1 METSICK
8 YGKYKSSGD
17 EIGYFICRKCSQGC
31 SSAKA
36 FKVAASK
43 KQAADI
49 YLFKKEISI
58 FEILTSVNIESVW
71 SILVEKRETKT
82 DVPQRSK
89 IIFKREC
96 IFAYLYIHS
105 WTIFFVW
112 ASYYWQL
119 LGYWVYSVHKDLKTK
134 ITKINSAL
142 VGLGQRLHRSV

>member
-71 SILVEKRETKT
+71 GILVEKRETKT

-96 IFAYLYIHS
+96 IFVYTQLDNFLCMGLDLLTIAWLLY
-105 WTIFFVW
+105 T
-112 ASYYWQL
+112 
-119 LGYWVYSVHKDLKTK
+119 KT
-134 ITKINSAL
+134 
-142 VGLGQRLHRSV
+142 

>member
-58 FEILTSVNIESVW
+58 FEILTSVNIESV
-71 SILVEKRETKT
+71 
-82 DVPQRSK
+82 
-89 IIFKREC
+89 
-96 IFAYLYIHS
+96 
-105 WTIFFVW
+105 
-112 ASYYWQL
+112 
-119 LGYWVYSVHKDLKTK
+119 
-134 ITKINSAL
+134 
-142 VGLGQRLHRSV
+142 

>member
-17 EIGYFICRKCSQGC
+17 EIGYFICRKCSQGW

-36 FKVAASK
+36 FKVEASK

-49 YLFKKEISI
+49 YLFKKEISV

-96 IFAYLYIHS
+96 IFAYTQLDNFLCMGLDLLTIAWLLY
-105 WTIFFVW
+105 T
-112 ASYYWQL
+112 
-119 LGYWVYSVHKDLKTK
+119 KT
-134 ITKINSAL
+134 
-142 VGLGQRLHRSV
+142 